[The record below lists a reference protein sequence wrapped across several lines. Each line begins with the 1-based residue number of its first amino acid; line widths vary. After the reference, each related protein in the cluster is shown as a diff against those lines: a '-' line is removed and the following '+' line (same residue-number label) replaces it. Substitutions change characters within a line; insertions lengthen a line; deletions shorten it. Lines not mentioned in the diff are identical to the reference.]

1 MKIRKVPYN
10 MFLNQCFNKP
20 VEWRLMALHL
30 RVTYRSSLDVFAY
43 DFSVTALTPSKYTKE
58 RPSPFLKISKL
69 RRCLGAKDRGT
80 CLKKRYEH
88 GIAIFLK
95 SLKVICALARISIL
109 ASA

>member
-1 MKIRKVPYN
+1 

-20 VEWRLMALHL
+20 VEWRRMALH
-30 RVTYRSSLDVFAY
+30 LDVFAY

-80 CLKKRYEH
+80 CFKKRYEH
-88 GIAIFLK
+88 GIAIFFKKFESNL
-95 SLKVICALARISIL
+95 CTC
-109 ASA
+109 